1 MTSGQIATFSEKV
14 SQQPSGIVLVFCR
27 YAEGAAQDYGFNSFF
42 VPKKF
47 ISEHNGLGSVFT
59 LNSSATFGVMAAK
72 YLYLHDD
79 NIAGNAD
86 NNKTGTSASGITY
99 NNAAFVLRYVI
110 GV

>member
-1 MTSGQIATFSEKV
+1 MLR
-14 SQQPSGIVLVFCR
+14 VLLR
-27 YAEGAAQDYGFNSFF
+27 TMGLTASLS
-42 VPKKF
+42 PKEI